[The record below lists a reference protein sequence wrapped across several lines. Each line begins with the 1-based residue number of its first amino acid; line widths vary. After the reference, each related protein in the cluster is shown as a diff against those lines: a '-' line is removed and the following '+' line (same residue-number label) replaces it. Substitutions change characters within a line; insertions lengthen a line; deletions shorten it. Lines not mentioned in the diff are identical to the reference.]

1 MGFSLFIFGFA
12 DRIHNFFYMQYEINI
27 LCEFGDVFEV
37 VTEYFCSIFVGNLY
51 CIIISICIIRQAL

>member
-1 MGFSLFIFGFA
+1 
-12 DRIHNFFYMQYEINI
+12 MQYEINI

-51 CIIISICIIRQAL
+51 CINIYV